1 MAVLYSSSDA
11 LMPGWQEEQ
20 RNVGPQDHTVFMR
33 AASHQ
38 VVLSSLLQ
46 RMQAL
51 QTQVDTNALLLGRPR
66 LCNVAA
72 QVLLYALGDKLR
84 TMTSRRFF
92 AAAGAANLK
101 TAVSD
106 LDIVHQA
113 DAVITRRN
121 NEHEHFPNLAAL
133 EHEVGVCVQL
143 MDANPT
149 MRQAC
154 RWECWVLDNWDA
166 FKAARPIVD

>member
-1 MAVLYSSSDA
+1 
-11 LMPGWQEEQ
+11 MPGWQEEQ
-20 RNVGPQDHTVFMR
+20 RNVGPQDLT
-33 AASHQ
+33 
-38 VVLSSLLQ
+38 VLSSLLQ
-46 RMQAL
+46 RM

-84 TMTSRRFF
+84 TTTSRRF

-101 TAVSD
+101 IQQISQQTGVSA

-121 NEHEHFPNLAAL
+121 NEHDEHFSNLAAL

-166 FKAARPIVD
+166 FKAARPIVH

>member
-1 MAVLYSSSDA
+1 
-11 LMPGWQEEQ
+11 MPGWQEEQ
-20 RNVGPQDHTVFMR
+20 RNVGPQDLT
-33 AASHQ
+33 
-38 VVLSSLLQ
+38 VLSSLLQ

-84 TMTSRRFF
+84 TTTSR
-92 AAAGAANLK
+92 ATNLK
-101 TAVSD
+101 IQQISQ
-106 LDIVHQA
+106 QA

-121 NEHEHFPNLAAL
+121 NEHEHSPNLAAL

>member
-1 MAVLYSSSDA
+1 MEA
-11 LMPGWQEEQ
+11 LVGMPL
-20 RNVGPQDHTVFMR
+20 VGPQDLT
-33 AASHQ
+33 
-38 VVLSSLLQ
+38 VLSSLLQ
-46 RMQAL
+46 RM

-72 QVLLYALGDKLR
+72 QVLHYALGDKL
-84 TMTSRRFF
+84 MTT
-92 AAAGAANLK
+92 NLEIQQ
-101 TAVSD
+101 
-106 LDIVHQA
+106 IVHQA
-113 DAVITRRN
+113 DAVMN
-121 NEHEHFPNLAAL
+121 NEHDEHFSNLAAL

-166 FKAARPIVD
+166 FKAACPIVD

>member
-1 MAVLYSSSDA
+1 M
-11 LMPGWQEEQ
+11 
-20 RNVGPQDHTVFMR
+20 
-33 AASHQ
+33 ASHQ
-38 VVLSSLLQ
+38 DVLSSLLQ
-46 RMQAL
+46 RMQVL

-84 TMTSRRFF
+84 TTTSRRF

-101 TAVSD
+101 IQQISQQTAVSA

-121 NEHEHFPNLAAL
+121 NEHEHFSNLAAL
-133 EHEVGVCVQL
+133 EHEVGVYVQL